1 MLLDLVIVA
10 LLVGMGYVGYRA
22 WRKSQSAAGP
32 HAPTTTAPPV
42 SEARMTD
49 VRPGA
54 VIHLR
59 HIGADMREVDVEI
72 TARHTYKQGHYQ
84 WWELEGETGTGTVW
98 LDVEEDDELEVSLSL
113 ERLTLEDVGLTA
125 AALDGMAANGK
136 GELTHGD
143 ERWRLL
149 EANQATFCRNSDPAQ
164 GEPLH
169 YWDFEAEQ
177 GEHDL
182 AVERWDNGDHAV
194 YRMQTLK
201 PSQIKIFSLG
211 EGR

>member
-10 LLVGMGYVGYRA
+10 LLAGVGYVGYRA
-22 WRKSQSAAGP
+22 WRKSQATAG
-32 HAPTTTAPPV
+32 TNTTATKTPSV
-42 SEARMTD
+42 SDARMTD

-54 VIHLR
+54 VVHLR
-59 HIGADMREVDVEI
+59 HIGVDMRETDVEI

-84 WWELEGETGTGTVW
+84 WWELEGETGDGTVW

-113 ERLTLEDVGLTA
+113 ERLALEDVGLTA
-125 AALDGMAANGK
+125 AALDDMATNGK

-149 EANQATFCRNSDPAQ
+149 EANQATFCRNGDDARA
-164 GEPLH
+164 EPLQ

-177 GEHDL
+177 GEYDL
-182 AVERWDNGDHAV
+182 AVERWDNGDHSV

-201 PSQIKIFSLG
+201 PSQIKIYSLG